1 MNVLTAGGA
10 FPLRSQYR
18 SSMAASA
25 RLISRLIGGSLI
37 GAALILHQGAA
48 HAVEDLSFESAD
60 TVNEG
65 QLHFIAPPPAKPIH
79 HHQNRI
85 AIEGDSLT
93 SGWVRLTQCHNH
105 LDAVPSTQITFRE
118 GFVRDL
124 KVDAYSHIE
133 EAWIEG
139 PSVQLRQ
146 VGPNAHLCLSAQVR
160 ALRNTGNGYFS
171 LINGPFM
178 RKFLDGYYPMRVT
191 LQVDYPAKTLNLID
205 ITPAARPG
213 LSVLE
218 EPGAIRIE
226 AVFEGELQ
234 TLIQFDQ
241 N

>member
-1 MNVLTAGGA
+1 MAG
-10 FPLRSQYR
+10 RT
-18 SSMAASA
+18 
-25 RLISRLIGGSLI
+25 RLVSRLVGGSLL
-37 GAALILHQGAA
+37 GAALISYLGPA
-48 HAVEDLSFESAD
+48 HAAKDLSFESAD
-60 TVNEG
+60 AVNEG
-65 QLHFIAPPPAKPIH
+65 QLHFLATPPAKPIH

-85 AIEGDSLT
+85 GIESDSLA
-93 SGWVRLTQCHNH
+93 SGWVRLAQCHDH

-124 KVDAYSHIE
+124 RVDESSHVG

-139 PSVQLRQ
+139 SSVQLRQ
-146 VGPNAHLCLSAQVR
+146 VGPNARVCLSAQVR

-191 LQVDYPAKTLNLID
+191 LNVDYPAKTLNLID
-205 ITPAARPG
+205 ITPAAQPG
-213 LSVLE
+213 LSVIE

-234 TLIQFDQ
+234 TLIQFDR

>member
-1 MNVLTAGGA
+1 MTR
-10 FPLRSQYR
+10 RSR
-18 SSMAASA
+18 P
-25 RLISRLIGGSLI
+25 ISRLIGASLF
-37 GAALILHQGAA
+37 GAALISSLGAA
-48 HAVEDLSFESAD
+48 HAAKDLSFESAD
-60 TVNEG
+60 AVNEG
-65 QLHFIAPPPAKPIH
+65 QLHFLATPPAKPIH

-85 AIEGDSLT
+85 GIESDSLA
-93 SGWVRLTQCHNH
+93 SGWVRLAQCHDH

-124 KVDAYSHIE
+124 KVDVYSHVG

-139 PSVQLRQ
+139 SSVQLRQ
-146 VGPNAHLCLSAQVR
+146 VGPNARVCLSAEVR

-191 LQVDYPAKTLNLID
+191 LHVDYPAKTLSLID
-205 ITPAARPG
+205 ITPAAQPG
-213 LSVLE
+213 LSVVE

-234 TLIQFDQ
+234 TLIQFDR